1 MVVDSA
7 RFESL
12 PEPDIPERRK
22 RSNDIPVSESAF
34 NAEARARVLSVMFGS
49 TTDAISGL
57 SGDARSNA
65 GPASVSSQ
73 PVFTGRAGPAAGFGW
88 TTAVV
93 SVAELPL
100 SGLHDTA
107 TNSKQSNAEFFAR

>member
-65 GPASVSSQ
+65 GP
-73 PVFTGRAGPAAGFGW
+73 VFTGRAGPAAGFGW